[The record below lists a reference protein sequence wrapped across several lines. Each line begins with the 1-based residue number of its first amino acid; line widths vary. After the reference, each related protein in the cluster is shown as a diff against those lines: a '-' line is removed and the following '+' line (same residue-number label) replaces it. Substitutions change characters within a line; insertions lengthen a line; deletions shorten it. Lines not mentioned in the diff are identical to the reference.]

1 MAYAPYENP
10 EIALALFGEGAG
22 HGGSICAP
30 VAQKIFEAYFK
41 KYHPVKPEDRESIIS
56 KPFILNDKPTSAV
69 DTDVIPKKEEIND
82 NGANTNNT
90 KPQTGATSL
99 INQAAN
105 SLNTL
110 NKLITKPQNNKPE
123 FTIEESDEAL
133 SGPSPVIKDDDENK
147 ERKRRQH

>member
-1 MAYAPYENP
+1 M
-10 EIALALFGEGAG
+10 
-22 HGGSICAP
+22 
-30 VAQKIFEAYFK
+30 
-41 KYHPVKPEDRESIIS
+41 
-56 KPFILNDKPTSAV
+56 NDKPTSAV
-69 DTDVIPKKEEIND
+69 DTDVVPKKEEIN

-90 KPQTGATSL
+90 KPQTGTTSL

-110 NKLITKPQNNKPE
+110 NKLITKPQSSKPE